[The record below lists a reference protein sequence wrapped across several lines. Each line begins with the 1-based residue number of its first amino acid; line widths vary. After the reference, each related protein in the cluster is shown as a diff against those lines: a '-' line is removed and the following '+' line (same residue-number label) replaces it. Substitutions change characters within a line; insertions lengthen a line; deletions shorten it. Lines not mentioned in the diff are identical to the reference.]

1 MGISSLGVGSS
12 ILTQD
17 ILDQLRKADE
27 TSIIRPIT
35 LNIANEKDKQSA
47 LDVVDANM
55 KNLSDSIDELKNATL
70 FDARS
75 VNVSGSSVEVT
86 ADANSDEQ
94 EFTLN
99 VLNLATKEIDQSG
112 SFGAKTDTIASAAG
126 SLNLNINGKDFTID
140 YDATTTLDDL
150 KKSINDV
157 AGQDIDATIVQVASG
172 DFRLFLSS
180 ANTGANQDITITDNS
195 GNLSGTQLTDD
206 KTTVQDGVDA
216 QFEFN
221 SQLITRHSNEVTDLI
236 TGYDITLKEVGSSN
250 VSVAQDREGIMGK
263 IDSFVEKYNSAID
276 ELTKVTKSS
285 TDSKERGIFSSSST
299 IKGMLSTIQNMIG
312 SVGGSVGTM
321 YDFGFDVDKEG
332 KLSVDKSVINAKL
345 DDNAANVEA
354 FFTGGEYENS
364 DGTTTTLTGAFVE
377 MATSLGE
384 YTDYNG
390 NLDQFQTS
398 INERIASLEDSK
410 TKATERLD
418 SKYEILKKKYAAYDA
433 MIAKLNNA
441 SNTFIE
447 MANAQTAAQK
457 QS

>member
-1 MGISSLGVGSS
+1 MGISSLGVGSN

-27 TSIIRPIT
+27 ASIITPIT
-35 LNIANEKDKQSA
+35 LNIANEKDKQST
-47 LDVVDANM
+47 LDVIDANM

-70 FDARS
+70 FDERS
-75 VNVSGSSVEVT
+75 VSVSGSSVEVT
-86 ADANSDEQ
+86 ADVNSDEQ

-112 SFGAKTDTIASAAG
+112 SFSAKTDTIASDVG
-126 SLNLNINGKDFTID
+126 SLNLNVNGKDFTID

-150 KKSINDV
+150 KRSINDV
-157 AGQDIDATIVQVASG
+157 AGQDIDATIVQIASG

-206 KTTVQDGVDA
+206 KTTVQDGIDA

-263 IDSFVEKYNSAID
+263 IDSFVEKYNAAID
-276 ELTKVTKSS
+276 ELSKVTKSS
-285 TDSKERGIFSSSST
+285 TDSNERGIFSSSST
-299 IKGMLSTIQNMIG
+299 IKNMLSTIQNMID
-312 SVGGSVGTM
+312 SVGGSAGTM

-332 KLSVDKSVINAKL
+332 KLSVDKSVINEKL
-345 DDNAANVEA
+345 DENAANVEA
-354 FFTGGEYENS
+354 FFTGGDYENS

-418 SKYEILKKKYAAYDA
+418 SKYEVLKKKYAAYDA

-441 SNTFIE
+441 SNMFIE
-447 MANAQTAAQK
+447 MANTQNTAQQ
-457 QS
+457 

>member
-27 TSIIRPIT
+27 ASIITPIT

-47 LDVVDANM
+47 LDVIDANM

-70 FDARS
+70 FDERS
-75 VNVSGSSVEVT
+75 VSVSGSSVEVT

-112 SFGAKTDTIASAAG
+112 SFSAKTDTIASDVG

-140 YDATTTLDDL
+140 YDGTTTLDDL
-150 KKSINDV
+150 KRSINDV
-157 AGQDIDATIVQVASG
+157 AGQDIDATIVQIASG

-206 KTTVQDGVDA
+206 KTTVQDGIDA

-263 IDSFVEKYNSAID
+263 IDSFVEKYNAAID

-299 IKGMLSTIQNMIG
+299 IKNMLSTIQNMIG

-332 KLSVDKSVINAKL
+332 KLSVDKSVINEKL
-345 DDNAANVEA
+345 DENAANVEA
-354 FFTGGEYENS
+354 FFTGGDYENS

-441 SNTFIE
+441 SNTFIQ

>member
-17 ILDQLRKADE
+17 VLDQLRKADE

-47 LDVVDANM
+47 LDVIDANM

-70 FDARS
+70 FDERS
-75 VNVSGSSVEVT
+75 VSVSGSSVEVT

-150 KKSINDV
+150 KRSINDV

-332 KLSVDKSVINAKL
+332 KLSVDKSVLNAKL

-441 SNTFIE
+441 SNTFIQ